1 MAIIH
6 KVVLSALFVG
16 ILSGIFLS
24 LIQSLQVNAIIFQ
37 AEQYETSAG
46 MDTFQT
52 THDHAGEQ
60 HHHDATAWQ
69 PSDGGERTFYTVI
82 SNIFAATGFALLLIS
97 FMGMKEQNITWLK
110 GGAWGLAG
118 FVTFFLAPSIG
129 LPPEIPGTVS
139 AALLDRQLWWVLAVI
154 GTGSGIAV
162 LVFAPGMYK
171 ILGLVLV
178 VLPQIVGA
186 PSMELLTFAN
196 NNPQAVRELQALAE
210 KFYPATTLTNAI
222 YWLFMGVVSSLFV
235 KRFVFPKANDS
246 AIAS

>member
-1 MAIIH
+1 MAIIR
-6 KVVLSALFVG
+6 KVVLSAIFAG

-24 LIQSLQVNAIIFQ
+24 LIQNLQVNPIIVQ
-37 AEQYETSAG
+37 AEQYEISADVSPHG
-46 MDTFQT
+46 YADT
-52 THDHAGEQ
+52 H

-69 PSDGGERTFYTVI
+69 PSDGSERTFYTYV

-97 FMGMKEQNITWLK
+97 FMSMKEQSITWLK

-139 AALLDRQLWWVLAVI
+139 AALLDRQLWWLLAVI

-162 LVFAPGMYK
+162 LVFAPGVYK
-171 ILGLVLV
+171 MLGLVLV
-178 VLPQIVGA
+178 IVPQIVGA
-186 PSMELLTFAN
+186 PTTELLTFAN
-196 NNPQAVRELQALAE
+196 NNPQAVTELQDLSE

-222 YWLFMGVVSSLFV
+222 YWLFMGIISSLLV
-235 KRFVFPKANDS
+235 KWFIFPKANS
-246 AIAS
+246 NAITS